1 LKTLRGRLFAATLAA
16 LGLTLALTIGIGAV
30 LTRQQVDHTQVVAL
44 SRLADN
50 QAASRRQSVSYQNSD
65 QVVGGVREIVNLRPT
80 FAKYV
85 PHANRSSD
93 GSVTI
98 AGKRYIYSYRTIPH
112 RGLLLLR
119 PASVKSAAWRPFL
132 GDLLLAALAGAVLA
146 AVLSFWIARSIV
158 RPVRRVAEAS
168 HALAA
173 GETPSRV
180 PEEGAR
186 ELASLAHAFN
196 EMAGQLAASR
206 ESERN
211 FLLSVSHELKTPL
224 TAIRGYAEGLGEGA
238 FSSDDAARTILLE
251 SRRLERLVRDLL
263 DLARMNRHEF
273 AVSREV
279 VDLGEVAREAV
290 ARHEAH
296 AREFGVMIAAD
307 GGEAWVEGDHD
318 RLLQVASN
326 LVENAL
332 RETPPLGS
340 VIVSVEPRRLS
351 VSDTGPGLERA
362 DLDRAF
368 DRFFLYDKY
377 GRERPVGS
385 GLGLAIVKQLTEA
398 MGGTVEVESSPGNGA
413 TFVVTLPSA
422 RTAAT
427 QPAAIAPVA

>member
-1 LKTLRGRLFAATLAA
+1 MKTLRGRLFAATLAA

-30 LTRQQVDHTQVVAL
+30 LTRQQVDHTQVAAL
-44 SRLADN
+44 SRQADS
-50 QAASRRQSVSYQNSD
+50 AAAARRQSVNYNNSNNLA
-65 QVVGGVREIVNLRPT
+65 GGVRTIIGLRSS
-80 FAKYV
+80 FARYV
-85 PHANRSSD
+85 PDVSRPSN
-93 GSVTI
+93 GTTTYG
-98 AGKRYIYSYRTIPH
+98 GKRYIYSYRTIPS
-112 RGLLLLR
+112 RGLMLLR
-119 PASVKSAAWRPFL
+119 PVSVKAAAWRPFL

-186 ELASLAHAFN
+186 ELASLAQAFN
-196 EMAGQLAASR
+196 EMAEQLAASR

-290 ARHEAH
+290 ARHEAP
-296 AREFGVMIAAD
+296 AREFGVTIAAE
-307 GGEAWVEGDHD
+307 GGDALVEGDHD

-332 RETPPLGS
+332 RETPPSGS
-340 VIVSVEPRRLS
+340 VIVRAEPRRLV

-398 MGGTVEVESSPGNGA
+398 MGGTVEVRSSPGSGA
-413 TFVVTLPSA
+413 TFVVTLPPA
-422 RTAAT
+422 RTAAAR
-427 QPAAIAPVA
+427 PATISPVV

>member
-1 LKTLRGRLFAATLAA
+1 MSEH
-16 LGLTLALTIGIGAV
+16 V
-30 LTRQQVDHTQVVAL
+30 
-44 SRLADN
+44 
-50 QAASRRQSVSYQNSD
+50 
-65 QVVGGVREIVNLRPT
+65 
-80 FAKYV
+80 
-85 PHANRSSD
+85 NRSSD

-98 AGKRYIYSYRTIPH
+98 DGKRYIYSYRTIPH

-132 GDLLLAALAGAVLA
+132 GDLLLAGACGGGPRRGALVR
-146 AVLSFWIARSIV
+146 IARSIV

-186 ELASLAHAFN
+186 ELASLAQAFN
-196 EMAGQLAASR
+196 EMAEQLAASR

-290 ARHEAH
+290 ARYEAH
-296 AREFGVMIAAD
+296 AREFGVTITAE

-318 RLLQVASN
+318 RLLAGCLESRRECAARDTAVGLGDRARRAAAPRGVRHGARSRAQPISIMPSIGSFSTTSTDAS
-326 LVENAL
+326 VPSAA
-332 RETPPLGS
+332 
-340 VIVSVEPRRLS
+340 VSVSR
-351 VSDTGPGLERA
+351 
-362 DLDRAF
+362 
-368 DRFFLYDKY
+368 
-377 GRERPVGS
+377 
-385 GLGLAIVKQLTEA
+385 
-398 MGGTVEVESSPGNGA
+398 SS
-413 TFVVTLPSA
+413 SS
-422 RTAAT
+422 
-427 QPAAIAPVA
+427 